1 MKRIGWIVVIL
12 GIAMIGCGILTYN
25 FSDLINEE
33 SKEKISLKEYKKVSM
48 CQNTEDCELA
58 DVEFK
63 LIESNTKIK
72 EVSDKIAEVNNKTKD
87 DYEMVTSS
95 ITDKLEGCAQVK
107 DIYKYSSYITTNYEL
122 YENNKVISIAVNKT
136 TQNLCTNSEETTPY
150 DIFIY
155 DKKNKKELTQQD
167 ILKEIDYTEDMIK
180 EVVAEVIQ
188 SKNDAG
194 DNTITLENVFTENEL
209 VYNLFYSDDGNLT
222 LAYQVRKPNT
232 VSYEQI
238 IIG

>member
-1 MKRIGWIVVIL
+1 
-12 GIAMIGCGILTYN
+12 
-25 FSDLINEE
+25 
-33 SKEKISLKEYKKVSM
+33 
-48 CQNTEDCELA
+48 
-58 DVEFK
+58 
-63 LIESNTKIK
+63 
-72 EVSDKIAEVNNKTKD
+72 
-87 DYEMVTSS
+87 
-95 ITDKLEGCAQVK
+95 
-107 DIYKYSSYITTNYEL
+107 
-122 YENNKVISIAVNKT
+122 
-136 TQNLCTNSEETTPY
+136 
-150 DIFIY
+150 
-155 DKKNKKELTQQD
+155 
-167 ILKEIDYTEDMIK
+167 MIK